1 MVANLFKLAEGL
13 PPWLILGFGVVA
25 GGLRT
30 AWSFIYEHTVGYA
43 MTRVSLSLTVEDVE
57 HRQAYLWLSH
67 WVENSLRNRRINSLL
82 LRKHEN
88 DDDDSSK
95 ECEQFRL
102 IPEYGTYYMKYKKRL
117 MVIEHRKDSQQIM
130 TRMRPTHS
138 LRMQIWLTWDRN
150 LMLDIIREAK
160 VAYEDTQ
167 PARVEY
173 FRTDQYGDWI
183 SEIILPRTLD
193 SVYHPAEFI
202 HDLIDDVQTYLGS
215 KKIYTDLG
223 IPYRRGYLLAG
234 PPGTGKSTLILA
246 IASNFKLPIYSVPL
260 RGTEM
265 TGERLLQLL
274 SNCRKPSLI
283 ALEDVDCLK
292 VATSRSSK
300 TTDGLTMADL
310 LNVIDG
316 IGASEDRVLFMTAN
330 HPEKL
335 DAALTRAGR
344 VDRKFY
350 IDYARDEELRS
361 FHSRIARYYA
371 VLPWPE
377 FREAL
382 PVRATIADA
391 QALAFQGRAA
401 QGDGETTERS
411 LAAAHHEE

>member
-1 MVANLFKLAEGL
+1 MATNLFELAKAL
-13 PPWLILGFGVVA
+13 PPWMILGFGVVA

-30 AWSFIYEHTVGYA
+30 AWTFIYEHTIGYA

-57 HRQAYLWLSH
+57 HREAYLWLSH
-67 WVENSLRNRRINSLL
+67 WVEDNLRHRRINSLL
-82 LRKHEN
+82 LRKHE
-88 DDDDSSK
+88 DDDDNSQ
-95 ECEQFRL
+95 ERAQFRL

-117 MVIEHRKDSQQIM
+117 MVIEHRKDGPPNSNM
-130 TRMRPTHS
+130 TRTRPTHS
-138 LRMQIWLTWDRN
+138 MRMQIWLAWDRN

-160 VAYEDTQ
+160 VAYEDSQ

-173 FRTDQYGDWI
+173 FRSDQYGDWI
-183 SEIILPRTLD
+183 GEVISPRSLE
-193 SVYHPAEFI
+193 SVYHPAELI
-202 HDLIDDVQTYLGS
+202 QDLIGDVRTYLES
-215 KKIYTDLG
+215 KKIYGELG
-223 IPYRRGYLLAG
+223 MPYRRGYLLAG
-234 PPGTGKSTLILA
+234 PPGTGKSSLILA
-246 IASNFKLPIYSVPL
+246 IATNFKLPIYSVPL

-292 VATSRSSK
+292 VATSRTSK
-300 TTDGLTMADL
+300 STDGLTMADL

-335 DAALTRAGR
+335 DVALTRAGR

-350 IDYARDEELRS
+350 IDYAQDEELRS
-361 FHSRIARYYA
+361 FHSRIARHYA

-377 FREAL
+377 FRDAL
-382 PVRATIADA
+382 PAQATIADA
-391 QALAFQGRAA
+391 QALAFK
-401 QGDGETTERS
+401 GDIQCNPC
-411 LAAAHHEE
+411 LALPGITRKTSR